1 MSSLASLIYV
11 ILKKLL
17 DSNSSTQQTIIH
29 LVIDFFLQSL
39 IFIINFQKEKCLLMI
54 PTNLTL
60 DFQTGLW
67 EFKILIPIFNVPIT
81 HQFEFGFNFDMI
93 V

>member
-1 MSSLASLIYV
+1 
-11 ILKKLL
+11 
-17 DSNSSTQQTIIH
+17 
-29 LVIDFFLQSL
+29 
-39 IFIINFQKEKCLLMI
+39 MI

-67 EFKILIPIFNVPIT
+67 EFEILIPIFNVPIT
-81 HQFEFGFNFDMI
+81 YQFEFGFNFDMI